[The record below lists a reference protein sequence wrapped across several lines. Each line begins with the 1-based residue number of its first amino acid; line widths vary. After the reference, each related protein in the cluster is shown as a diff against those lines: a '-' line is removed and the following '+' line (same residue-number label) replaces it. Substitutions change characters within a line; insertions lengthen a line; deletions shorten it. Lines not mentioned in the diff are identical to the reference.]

1 VFFNYNLNQ
10 RLPGTVTKALSTL
23 YSNFLK
29 PLLSVMGIFIRFDSV
44 LTVKTHYFSVVDRHR
59 VDADLDPDR
68 NFHVDADPYA
78 DADPD
83 WQLHQNNVDP
93 RADPTPSFTH
103 VGKPKF
109 FIL

>member
-59 VDADLDPDR
+59 VDADADPKPTSHFYVDPD
-68 NFHVDADPYA
+68 
-78 DADPD
+78 PD
-83 WQLHQNNVDP
+83 S
-93 RADPTPSFTH
+93 TPIFTR
-103 VGKPKF
+103 VEKSQF
-109 FIL
+109 FYFYS